1 MIITCEIRVL
11 CERKDT
17 MFKKNLGSFI
27 IVIAV
32 LLFVFIDSIA
42 YYKIKYGDVKEYN
55 HGIHAIDGGHFE
67 TISTVNYG
75 KKNSSDVR
83 VYLRCDECGEEI
95 CIPYFLVK

>member
-1 MIITCEIRVL
+1 
-11 CERKDT
+11 

-32 LLFVFIDSIA
+32 LLFVFVDLIA

-67 TISTVNYG
+67 IVNVVNYEG
-75 KKNSSDVR
+75 KGSDVR
-83 VYLRCDECGEEI
+83 VYLKCDECGEEI
-95 CIPYFLVK
+95 SIPYFFVK

>member
-1 MIITCEIRVL
+1 
-11 CERKDT
+11 

-32 LLFVFIDSIA
+32 LLFVFVDSIA

-67 TISTVNYG
+67 IVNVVNYKG
-75 KKNSSDVR
+75 KGSDVR
-83 VYLRCDECGEEI
+83 VYLKCDECGEEI
-95 CIPYFLVK
+95 CIPYFFVK

>member
-1 MIITCEIRVL
+1 MLEKIKTFGLWFLIAIAII
-11 CERKDT
+11 
-17 MFKKNLGSFI
+17 GS
-27 IVIAV
+27 IA
-32 LLFVFIDSIA
+32 LPIA
-42 YYKIKYGDVKEYN
+42 YYYNVKYRDVKEYN
-55 HGIHAIDGGHFE
+55 HGIHSVDGGHFE

>member
-1 MIITCEIRVL
+1 
-11 CERKDT
+11 

-32 LLFVFIDSIA
+32 LLFVFIDLIA

-67 TISTVNYG
+67 IVNVVNYKG
-75 KKNSSDVR
+75 KGSDVR
-83 VYLRCDECGEEI
+83 VYLKCDECGEEI
-95 CIPYFLVK
+95 NIPYFLVK